1 MGTEIANINVRIE
14 DDQAITDS
22 RNVAEVFGKE
32 HRNVLRAIDD
42 LKGGLLNFEQTF
54 KEATMPDSQGKAQRV
69 YLMNRD
75 GFTLLAMGFTGK
87 AAMEWKVK
95 YLEAFNKME
104 AALQSDDYIVARAQQ
119 ILSKRLE
126 DQQRQIEEMKP
137 KADYFDALVDH
148 KLNLSFTDTA
158 KEIGVRRS
166 NFIEWLKNN
175 KYIFKDQKGEWK
187 PYQRRLEQGLFEVK
201 EYTGRYNEHSG
212 TQTVVTPKG
221 RQVFRMLLNPL
232 EDESKSLED

>member
-1 MGTEIANINVRIE
+1 MGTEIATINVRIE
-14 DDQAITDS
+14 NDQAITDS

-32 HRNVLRAIDD
+32 HRNVLRAIDGM
-42 LKGGLLNFEQTF
+42 KGGLLNFEQTF
-54 KEATMPDSQGKAQRV
+54 KESTAKDSQGKDQRI

-75 GFTLLAMGFTGK
+75 GFTLLAMGFTGQ

-119 ILSKRLE
+119 ILSKRIE

-148 KLNLSFTDTA
+148 KLNLSFRDTA
-158 KEIGVRRS
+158 KEIGVREK
-166 NFIEWLKNN
+166 NFIEWLINN
-175 KYIFKDQKGEWK
+175 RYIYRDQKGVLQPRSERMK
-187 PYQRRLEQGLFEVK
+187 QELFVVK

-212 TQTVVTPKG
+212 TQTLITPKG
-221 RQVFRMLLNPL
+221 RQTFRMLLSTL
-232 EDESKSLED
+232 EDESKSSES

>member
-1 MGTEIANINVRIE
+1 MGTEIATINVRIE
-14 DDQAITDS
+14 NDQAITDS

-32 HRNVLRAIDD
+32 HRNVLRAIDGM
-42 LKGGLLNFEQTF
+42 KGGLLNFEQTF
-54 KEATMPDSQGKAQRV
+54 KESTAKDSQGKDQRI

-75 GFTLLAMGFTGK
+75 GFTLLAMGFTGQ

-119 ILSKRLE
+119 ILSKRIE

-148 KLNLSFTDTA
+148 KLNLSFRDTA
-158 KEIGVRRS
+158 KEIGVREK
-166 NFIEWLKNN
+166 NFIEWLINN
-175 KYIFKDQKGEWK
+175 RYIYRDQKGVLQPRSERMK
-187 PYQRRLEQGLFEVK
+187 QELFVVK

-212 TQTVVTPKG
+212 TQTLITPKG
-221 RQVFRMLLNPL
+221 RQTFRMLLSTL
-232 EDESKSLED
+232 EDESKPSES